1 MITFLTAAQTAAA
14 LPYPTLVD
22 ALRTIYKE
30 QVQAPPRHVHQLLA
44 KTTPNGPTTL
54 LLMPAWQP
62 NANLGVKLVTVAA
75 GNGVRN
81 LPSVHSIYLLFDTA
95 TGVPLAMLDG
105 EELTQRRTA
114 AASALAAAYLARPDA
129 ATLLII
135 GTGRLAPFLAAAH
148 CTIRPLRRVLVW
160 GRSTQRAQ
168 ALVDRLR
175 HRGLGNGVT
184 VDIAH
189 DLASAV
195 GCSDIISC
203 ATTSTTPIVQG
214 AWVSPGTHVD
224 LVGGFR
230 PDMREA
236 DDALMTTA
244 SLFVDTFA
252 GALTEAGDLVQP
264 MTAGLLDRA
273 AIRAELADLCS
284 GQHPGRSGRAEI
296 TVFKSVGSAI
306 QDLCAAN
313 VVWAAHLAGAAV
325 APVVTPEI
333 SV

>member
-1 MITFLTAAQTAAA
+1 MIPFITAPQIAAVLAYPA
-14 LPYPTLVD
+14 LVE
-22 ALRTIYKE
+22 ALRAIYTE
-30 QVQAPPRHVHQLLA
+30 QVQAPPRHVHQLVA
-44 KTTPNGPTTL
+44 GAPPAGPTTL

-62 NANLGVKLVTVAA
+62 DANLGVKLVTVAA
-75 GNGVRN
+75 DNKARD

-114 AASALAAAYLARPDA
+114 AASALAASYLARTDA
-129 ATLLII
+129 ATLLIV
-135 GTGRLAPFLAAAH
+135 GTGRLAPYLAAAH
-148 CTIRPLRRVLVW
+148 CSMRPLRRVLVW
-160 GRSTQRAQ
+160 GRSPQRAQ
-168 ALVDRLR
+168 ALVDALR
-175 HRGLGNGVT
+175 CQGLGNRASEPVT
-184 VDIAH
+184 VEVAP

-195 GCSDIISC
+195 GVSDIISC
-203 ATTSTTPIVQG
+203 ATTSTVPLVHG

-236 DDALMTTA
+236 DDALMAAA

-264 MTAGLLDRA
+264 IADGLFDRA
-273 AIRAELADLCS
+273 AIKAELADLCS
-284 GQHPGRSGRAEI
+284 GRHTGRAGSAEI

-313 VVWAAHLAGAAV
+313 LVWACHRAGA
-325 APVVTPEI
+325 PL
-333 SV
+333 